1 MLPDTMVQRI
11 SFANADGR
19 GETPPAMHLVVR
31 GFTEELNSLSSAKS
45 AAGKRQSAGEIL
57 LSNLLKSPLFAK
69 EPRKGFRSKVE
80 KEGRLVD
87 NENLVEIPLT
97 VYLARPLGVFSSAW
111 APEPGR
117 PDDAEE
123 GEPDAEEP
131 DGETPAADESGEED
145 AE

>member
-1 MLPDTMVQRI
+1 MR
-11 SFANADGR
+11 
-19 GETPPAMHLVVR
+19 LVVR

-45 AAGKRQSAGEIL
+45 AAGKQRQSAGEIL

-80 KEGRLVD
+80 KEGRLAE

-97 VYLARPLGVFSSAW
+97 VYLARPLGVFSPAW
-111 APEPGR
+111 IPSPEAPAAQTEEDETAEEVAPES
-117 PDDAEE
+117 
-123 GEPDAEEP
+123 EPE
-131 DGETPAADESGEED
+131 EED